1 MKRSVGVTVIAIL
14 SIVGSLFTFAVGILV
29 VLAMILAPAPPSN
42 QFPGSPIFFKV
53 ILSAVSLMY
62 VLPAVWGVLT
72 GIGLWRL
79 KNWARI
85 SMIVFSAL
93 LILMG
98 GFSGSLSLVVPIPAT
113 PNNAV
118 HSSLMANVRILM
130 GVFWLTLMG
139 IGIWWLVFFS
149 RSKVKRQFGQLPQ
162 VIGSGSTQ
170 QTAYPVQSA
179 PLSTTTPSV
188 AERPLSI
195 MILAWLLLVGSLFI
209 PLNLVLHLPAIL
221 FTRLVTGWPAV
232 LFYVTY
238 AAVQL
243 CIGVGLLRLRP
254 AARTAAITYFAF
266 GLVNAAVFYFAPGGH
281 SRALALMENQR
292 SMFPWMR
299 PFVNQPELHF
309 DPTPLLVV
317 GAIAGLVFCTV
328 PLYFLITRK
337 VAFEQAAADLES
349 GPR

>member
-1 MKRSVGVTVIAIL
+1 
-14 SIVGSLFTFAVGILV
+14 
-29 VLAMILAPAPPSN
+29 
-42 QFPGSPIFFKV
+42 
-53 ILSAVSLMY
+53 
-62 VLPAVWGVLT
+62 
-72 GIGLWRL
+72 
-79 KNWARI
+79 
-85 SMIVFSAL
+85 MIVFSVL
-93 LILMG
+93 LILIG
-98 GFSGSLSLVVPIPAT
+98 GFSGLLSLVVPIPST
-113 PNNAV
+113 PSNAV

-139 IGIWWLVFFS
+139 IGIWWLVFFN
-149 RSKVKRQFGQLPQ
+149 RPKVKQQFVQFSQ
-162 VIGSGSTQ
+162 VIGGDSTPQ
-170 QTAYPVQSA
+170 IAYPVQSA
-179 PLSTTTPSV
+179 PLNTTAAGV

-195 MILAWLLLVGSLFI
+195 TILAWLLLVGSLFI
-209 PLNLVLHLPAIL
+209 PLNLVLRLPAIL
-221 FTRLVTGWPAV
+221 FTRLVTGWPAI
-232 LFYVTY
+232 LFYVIY

-254 AARTAAITYFAF
+254 AARTAAISYFTF

-317 GAIAGLVFCTV
+317 GAIAGLVLCTV

-337 VAFEQAAADLES
+337 LAFERSAADLES
-349 GPR
+349 GPNT